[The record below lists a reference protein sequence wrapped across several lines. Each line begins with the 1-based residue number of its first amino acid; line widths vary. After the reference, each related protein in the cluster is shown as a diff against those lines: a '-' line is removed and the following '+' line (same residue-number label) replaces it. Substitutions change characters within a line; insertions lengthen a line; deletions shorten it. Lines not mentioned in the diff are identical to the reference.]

1 MKWASLALILIAGG
15 LALGSPFLDFL
26 APNEKIWLVELTN
39 QQDVK
44 LLANGAK
51 TLWYQWQTWIYI
63 ALFCLLIVTIGSLI
77 SGFIK
82 NSVDQQLS
90 EKKQNLN
97 KQIAELKQSKSE
109 FEKEI
114 TQQIKREFAWER
126 QSIDIMTQDALDK
139 EQRATVALTRAEGI
153 NKATNHSLNAQDRKN
168 HSKLSQRD
176 RLSGQKIIIV
186 EYLDKVEW
194 KLSDGS
200 HLTYA
205 KLLELAKNYQN
216 HKK

>member
-1 MKWASLALILIAGG
+1 MKWAFLALILIAGG
-15 LALGSPFLDFL
+15 LAFGSPFLDFL
-26 APNEKIWLVELTN
+26 APNEKIWLVELTS

-51 TLWYQWQTWIYI
+51 TLWYQWQIWIYI

-97 KQIAELKQSKSE
+97 KQIAELKRSKSE

-114 TQQIKREFAWER
+114 TQQIKQDFAWER
-126 QSIDIMTQDALDK
+126 NSIDIMTQDALDK
-139 EQRATVALTRAEGI
+139 DQRATVALTRAELI
-153 NKATNHSLNAQDRKN
+153 NKKTNHILKAQDRKN

-176 RLSGQKIIIV
+176 RLSGQKMMLV

-205 KLLELAKNYQN
+205 KLLELAKNY
-216 HKK
+216 HKN

>member
-1 MKWASLALILIAGG
+1 MKWTFLALILIAAG

-26 APNEKIWLVELTN
+26 APNEKIWLVDLSS
-39 QQDVK
+39 QQDPK
-44 LLANGAK
+44 LLANGAN
-51 TLWYQWQTWIYI
+51 TLWYQWQVWIYI
-63 ALFCLLIVTIGSLI
+63 ALFCLLIVALGSII

-97 KQIAELKQSKSE
+97 KQIAEIKWSKSE

-114 TQQIKREFAWER
+114 TQQIKQEFAWER

-139 EQRATVALTRAEGI
+139 EQRATVALTRAERI

-176 RLSGQKIIIV
+176 RLSGQKMMLV

-205 KLLELAKNYQN
+205 KLLELAKNYHN
-216 HKK
+216 HKR